1 MEAGV
6 SHTQVVGLLCP
17 GTSDG
22 GRARPP
28 RELTRSRAER
38 VWGALVR
45 KPGAGAAGGAGDE
58 EALEAPLAGVGLA
71 FRKKGADI
79 HVTGLSSDGSA
90 ARSGQLY
97 KGSIICKV

>member
-1 MEAGV
+1 MGILCRPRAGA
-6 SHTQVVGLLCP
+6 P
-17 GTSDG
+17 DG
-22 GRARPP
+22 RGATPP
-28 RELTRSRAER
+28 RVLTRRRAER
-38 VWGALVR
+38 VWEALVSTTR
-45 KPGAGAAGGAGDE
+45 STTGGRGAGDE

-71 FRKKGADI
+71 FKKRGADI